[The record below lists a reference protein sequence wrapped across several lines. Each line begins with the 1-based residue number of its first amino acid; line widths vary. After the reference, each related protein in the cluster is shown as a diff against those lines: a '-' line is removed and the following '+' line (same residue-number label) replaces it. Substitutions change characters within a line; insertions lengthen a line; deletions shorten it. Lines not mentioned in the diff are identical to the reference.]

1 MHTGDSTGID
11 ATQVK
16 VDLVATVLMKV
27 REVEHMGGVWIGVNV
42 FG

>member
-16 VDLVATVLMKV
+16 IDLVAFYNLVDYFL
-27 REVEHMGGVWIGVNV
+27 R
-42 FG
+42 

>member
-1 MHTGDSTGID
+1 MHASDSTGID

-16 VDLVATVLMKV
+16 VDLVATVLMEV
-27 REVEHMGGVWIGVNV
+27 GEVEHVGGVWIGIDM

>member
-16 VDLVATVLMKV
+16 IDLVATILVEV
-27 REVEHMGGVWIGVNV
+27 GEVEHVGGVWVV
-42 FG
+42 A

>member
-1 MHTGDSTGID
+1 MHASDSTGID

-16 VDLVATVLMKV
+16 VDLVATVLMEV
-27 REVEHMGGVWIGVNV
+27 GEVEYVGGVWIGVDV

>member
-16 VDLVATVLMKV
+16 IDLVATILVKV
-27 REVEHMGGVWIGVNV
+27 GEVEHVGGVWVGVDV

>member
-1 MHTGDSTGID
+1 MYTGDSTGID

-16 VDLVATVLMKV
+16 IDLVATILVEV
-27 REVEHMGGVWIGVNV
+27 GEVEHVGGVWVGVNV

>member
-16 VDLVATVLMKV
+16 VDLVATVLMEMG
-27 REVEHMGGVWIGVNV
+27 EVEHVGGVWIGVNV
-42 FG
+42 FS

>member
-1 MHTGDSTGID
+1 MHTCDSTGID

-16 VDLVATVLMKV
+16 IDLVATILVEV
-27 REVEHMGGVWIGVNV
+27 GEVEHVSGVWVGVNV